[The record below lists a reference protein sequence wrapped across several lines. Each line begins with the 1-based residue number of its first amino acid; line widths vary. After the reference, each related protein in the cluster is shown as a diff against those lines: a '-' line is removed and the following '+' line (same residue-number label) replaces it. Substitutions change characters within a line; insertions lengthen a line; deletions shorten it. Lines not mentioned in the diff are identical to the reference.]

1 MAQKIQAKRELEK
14 LRKREERAK
23 AEEKRISDNKKKTE
37 DYCKKKEE
45 GANSLLVFLH
55 AIHNI
60 SYIEFFS
67 FYFIIN
73 KNVNF
78 IHHMT
83 NSKFCI
89 FGFLLIHSSTPLNL
103 YFTL

>member
-1 MAQKIQAKRELEK
+1 MAQKIQAKYEREK

-23 AEEKRISDNKKKTE
+23 EEEQRKANNKKKTE

-45 GANSLLVFLH
+45 EANSLLVFLH
-55 AIHNI
+55 AIQII

-67 FYFIIN
+67 FYFNIN

-78 IHHMT
+78 IHHFT
-83 NSKFCI
+83 NSKFCT
-89 FGFLLIHSSTPLNL
+89 FGFLLIHSSTSFDL

>member
-1 MAQKIQAKRELEK
+1 MWQNVLDKRELKKHEMSE
-14 LRKREERAK
+14 RRANEEERRLAK
-23 AEEKRISDNKKKTE
+23 NKKKTD
-37 DYCKKKEE
+37 DYYKKKEE

-83 NSKFCI
+83 NSKFYI
-89 FGFLLIHSSTPLNL
+89 FGFLLIYSPTPLNL